1 MSRSFREA
9 LAESSPARAVSI
21 RPAGVFTDANV
32 RTHELFAP
40 DPASALRRRKILA
53 VVGAMVLIGSFAVLV
68 YFHEN
73 IRHEWHA
80 GQPATLAFDIYP
92 DGDIFV
98 DGVARGKSP
107 PLASLARRTRAAHD
121 RTAKK
126 RRDPVPHQRRSAGRQ
141 VNDHRVCLR
150 ARRRAQLVAPIAR
163 LAIAMSE
170 MLQLGRYKILG
181 ELGRG
186 AMGIVYRAQDP
197 VLDRQLAIKT
207 VFVPADDADR
217 REYEVRF
224 TQEARA
230 AGKLGHPGIVTIYDV
245 GREGEVV
252 YMAMELLEGVD
263 LGAQAETQRF
273 PVPEAVGIV
282 ERVADALAFAHD
294 RGVVHRDIKPPNIM
308 LVGRGRIKI
317 MDFGI
322 ARMRSSDL
330 KTQTGL
336 MMGTPRYMS
345 PEQVAGRTVDQR
357 SDIFSLGT
365 VLYEL
370 LTGTKLFAAEDATE
384 IMYNVSR
391 LRPVP
396 PSRIN
401 RQVPAMLDL
410 VVAKAL
416 EKDVG
421 ERYQDAHQFAADL
434 RACLNELGVQRAD
447 TETTQRID
455 RRTGAARGDDDK
467 TEKLHAGDADAT
479 YSAADVGY
487 EETRRQA
494 AEHHRRFEFAPG
506 RVAHLRFLGG
516 AETSD
521 RSGEKRSRQADRFA
535 AAFEFPGTD
544 VARSGDA
551 DSRRYHPRRNDSRH
565 FHRRLLNLAGTQPT
579 RIREK

>member
-1 MSRSFREA
+1 MS
-9 LAESSPARAVSI
+9 
-21 RPAGVFTDANV
+21 D
-32 RTHELFAP
+32 
-40 DPASALRRRKILA
+40 
-53 VVGAMVLIGSFAVLV
+53 
-68 YFHEN
+68 
-73 IRHEWHA
+73 
-80 GQPATLAFDIYP
+80 
-92 DGDIFV
+92 
-98 DGVARGKSP
+98 
-107 PLASLARRTRAAHD
+107 
-121 RTAKK
+121 
-126 RRDPVPHQRRSAGRQ
+126 
-141 VNDHRVCLR
+141 
-150 ARRRAQLVAPIAR
+150 
-163 LAIAMSE
+163 
-170 MLQLGRYKILG
+170 MLQLGRYRVLG

-186 AMGIVYRAQDP
+186 AMGIVYRAEDP

-217 REYEVRF
+217 REYEARF

-245 GREGEVV
+245 GHEGEMV

-263 LGAQAETQRF
+263 LGAEAATRRF
-273 PVPEAVGIV
+273 SVTEALGIV

-308 LVGRGRIKI
+308 LVGGGRVKI

-345 PEQVAGRTVDQR
+345 PEQVAGRPVDQR

-370 LTGTKLFAAEDATE
+370 LTGTKLFSGNDATE
-384 IMYNVSR
+384 IMYNVSQ

-447 TETTQRID
+447 TDSTQRMD
-455 RRTGAARGDDDK
+455 RRAGAAQAGEER
-467 TEKLHAGDADAT
+467 TEKIRIGDADTAL
-479 YSAADVGY
+479 SGIQAGAG
-487 EETRRQA
+487 TRGARPQNIIVDSNTRLA
-494 AEHHRRFEFAPG
+494 VSHLFESSLALKRLTAPEKNDYA
-506 RVAHLRFLGG
+506 RLIASPRPANFLVRMWRDL
-516 AETSD
+516 EM
-521 RSGEKRSRQADRFA
+521 RI
-535 AAFEFPGTD
+535 
-544 VARSGDA
+544 
-551 DSRRYHPRRNDSRH
+551 
-565 FHRRLLNLAGTQPT
+565 LAG
-579 RIREK
+579 IMLAAVIAGVFIVAY

>member
-1 MSRSFREA
+1 MSDM
-9 LAESSPARAVSI
+9 
-21 RPAGVFTDANV
+21 T
-32 RTHELFAP
+32 
-40 DPASALRRRKILA
+40 
-53 VVGAMVLIGSFAVLV
+53 
-68 YFHEN
+68 
-73 IRHEWHA
+73 
-80 GQPATLAFDIYP
+80 
-92 DGDIFV
+92 
-98 DGVARGKSP
+98 
-107 PLASLARRTRAAHD
+107 
-121 RTAKK
+121 
-126 RRDPVPHQRRSAGRQ
+126 
-141 VNDHRVCLR
+141 
-150 ARRRAQLVAPIAR
+150 
-163 LAIAMSE
+163 
-170 MLQLGRYKILG
+170 QLGRYRILG

-186 AMGIVYRAQDP
+186 AMGIVYRAEDP

-217 REYEVRF
+217 REYEARF

-263 LGAQAETQRF
+263 LGAQAAMRRF
-273 PVPEAVGIV
+273 SVTEAVSIV

-308 LVGRGRIKI
+308 LVGGGRVKI

-345 PEQVAGRTVDQR
+345 PEQVAGRQVDQR

-370 LTGTKLFAAEDATE
+370 LTGTKLFAGDDATE
-384 IMYNVSR
+384 IMYNVSQ

-401 RQVPAMLDL
+401 RQVPAMLNL

-421 ERYQDAHQFAADL
+421 ERYQNAHQFAADL

-447 TETTQRID
+447 TDTTQRID
-455 RRTGAARGDDDK
+455 RRSGAAQADDK
-467 TEKLHAGDADAT
+467 TEKLRAGDGDAT
-479 YSAADVGY
+479 VSAIDAGMRTRSGKPQNIIVDSNTRLAVSHIFDSSAALKRLTEPEKKDNAMLTASPRPSNFLVRMWRDLEMRILVGIIL
-487 EETRRQA
+487 A
-494 AEHHRRFEFAPG
+494 ATIAGVFI
-506 RVAHLRFLGG
+506 
-516 AETSD
+516 
-521 RSGEKRSRQADRFA
+521 A
-535 AAFEFPGTD
+535 A
-544 VARSGDA
+544 
-551 DSRRYHPRRNDSRH
+551 Y
-565 FHRRLLNLAGTQPT
+565 
-579 RIREK
+579 